1 MQTLIF
7 NGSPKINGDT
17 VSLIDE
23 FTSHLKGEVKVIS
36 FQNNI
41 STCVDCRYCWEHI
54 GCAIKD
60 EMQDVYEY
68 LKTCDNIVIAS
79 PIWFSSISGTLLNL
93 TSRVQSLFAAAFFQK
108 KQILHKEKKGVV
120 IIVGAQPET
129 IKIPT
134 QTALAIMR
142 YLNVHRP
149 SVQKIYS
156 VDTNNLPA
164 GQDEKAL
171 ERCREVADLLNQNY
185 V

>member
-17 VSLIDE
+17 TSLIDE
-23 FTSHLKGEVKVIS
+23 FKSHLKGEVRVIS

-41 STCVDCRYCWEHI
+41 SPCVDCRYCWEHI
-54 GCAIKD
+54 GCAIND

-68 LKTCDNIVIAS
+68 IKTCDNIVIAS
-79 PIWFSSISGTLLNL
+79 PIWFSSISGPLLNL
-93 TSRVQSLFAAAFFQK
+93 TSRVQSIFAAAYFQK
-108 KQILHKEKKGVV
+108 EQILLKEKKGVV

-129 IKIPT
+129 IDIPT
-134 QTALAIMR
+134 QTALAIMKH
-142 YLNVHRP
+142 LNVNRS

-164 GQDEKAL
+164 AQDEKAL
-171 ERCREVADLLNQNY
+171 KRCREVADLLNQSC